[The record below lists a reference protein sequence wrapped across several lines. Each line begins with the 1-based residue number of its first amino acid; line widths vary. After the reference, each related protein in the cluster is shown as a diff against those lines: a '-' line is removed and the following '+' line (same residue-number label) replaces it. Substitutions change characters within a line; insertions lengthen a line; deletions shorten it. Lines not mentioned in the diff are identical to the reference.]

1 MSVSDEI
8 EVRYVEI
15 ARLKQKIALL
25 QEEIAALRGASTSR
39 LVQDEWDNGNYGQG
53 DL

>member
-15 ARLKQKIALL
+15 MRLRQQIEKKH
-25 QEEIAALRGASTSR
+25 EEIATLRGSSTSR
-39 LVQDEWDNGNYGQG
+39 LVQDEWDKGNYGQG